1 MKINELNT
9 KDGGRENPCALISRY
24 LLHEE
29 DGGTLTTFLQ
39 TFEFDSRHEIEV
51 AIRMFFRTVYG
62 DPYMNKKHL
71 EEYNPLAAAVVRR
84 VQRIFEDQSRF
95 DKYPIV
101 TSGEIWH
108 GGFSRQRL
116 NERTAALFDVV
127 PDAKAFAKA
136 CERLR
141 AVYNLTADD
150 IAKLHFFV
158 EQVKAGDRFPNSLR
172 RMLYIWGNEKKT
184 GKTTSATMIVS
195 ILNGDTDEANIG
207 RYSTTL
213 SNEMQIKN
221 FAVPKISECNVCL
234 MDECFYADM
243 GKTYSDFK
251 RFMTSS
257 NGRARLP
264 FGQEFE
270 WVGQPNYVSTSND
283 PLKKFIKDWNDR
295 RYLSIHFAAKPAV
308 KMSFDEIKKLWGAFI
323 LNSEQP
329 KPFEEWA
336 LEIDPISEEQGERDI
351 IANEFETELRKSNMT
366 KRIMDLPTP
375 VNKSGADNKITAKTF
390 TDWFAESIG
399 SVEAHKRKGEIEAAV
414 IKVYG
419 ERYSTTNYWR
429 LTDLQEIARNLHDDA
444 LRPEPAATVE
454 DDDDEN
460 DLPF

>member
-9 KDGGRENPCALISRY
+9 TNGGHENPCELISQY
-24 LLHEE
+24 LMHEE

-39 TFEFDSRHEIEV
+39 TFDFDSRHDIEV
-51 AIRMFFRTVYG
+51 AIRMFFRTVYA
-62 DPYMNKKHL
+62 DPYMTKKHL
-71 EEYNPLAAAVVRR
+71 EEINPLAAAVSKR

-95 DKYPIV
+95 DKYPVV

-116 NERTAALFDVV
+116 NDRTAALFSGVI
-127 PDAKAFAKA
+127 PNTQKFAAA
-136 CERLR
+136 CKRLQE
-141 AVYNLTADD
+141 VYNLSADD

-195 ILNGDTDEANIG
+195 ILNGDMDETNIA

-243 GKTYSDFK
+243 GKTYTDFK

-270 WVGQPNYVSTSND
+270 WIGQPNYVSTSND

-295 RYLSIHFAAKPAV
+295 RYLSIHFADKPRV
-308 KMSFDEIKKLWGAFI
+308 KMSFEEIKELWSDFI
-323 LNSEQP
+323 FNSRQA

-366 KRIMDLPTP
+366 KRIIDIPEP
-375 VNKSGADNKITAKTF
+375 ANKSGADNKVTMKTF
-390 TDWFAESIG
+390 VDWFSESIG
-399 SVEAHKRKGEIEAAV
+399 SVEAHKRKNEIEAAV
-414 IKVYG
+414 ISVYG

-429 LTDLQEIARNLHDDA
+429 LTDLQDKALQLYNDARKVENENTEKVEEI
-444 LRPEPAATVE
+444 
-454 DDDDEN
+454 N